1 MTKPNLYMH
10 LRRFA
15 EDVTRVLGKAASR
28 GEWIPFE
35 LVEEPA
41 GSCVLYNYRSLV
53 SDFIDS
59 KWDEI
64 SSLESFRLTSGTLT
78 SCKSLDQYLSEFG
91 PGGAAQVRTA
101 REGAALA
108 VFVKRIW
115 KDSSNMDLSDG
126 HFESAYAELEEFGIT
141 GNDSSDESGDDGV
154 WLEQTDVKALAVM
167 LNELEMVAPEQK
179 KMFLQSA
186 SPLIKLRL
194 QRCTAQL
201 SNDRKGERDLG
212 QMQPSLTQQGAQVI
226 TDKRFGGPATPT
238 IEEGRLNTETEP
250 DWIGGHP
257 EELSL
262 PQKQPAPTTDQ
273 GDSLEPTILYD
284 GIEDANDFSAPV

>member
-15 EDVTRVLGKAASR
+15 EDVTRILGKAASR

-53 SDFIDS
+53 GDFIDS

-64 SSLESFRLTSGTLT
+64 TSLESFRMASGTLT

-126 HFESAYAELEEFGIT
+126 RFESAYAELEEFGIT
-141 GNDSSDESGDDGV
+141 GSDSNNETGEDGV
-154 WLEQTDVKALAVM
+154 WLEQVDVDALAAM
-167 LNELEMVAPEQK
+167 LNELESVAPEQK
-179 KMFLQSA
+179 RLFLQSA

-194 QRCTAQL
+194 QRCTAEL
-201 SNDRKGERDLG
+201 PHVRTGERELG
-212 QMQPSLTQQGAQVI
+212 QVQPSLTQKGAQVI
-226 TDKRFGGPATPT
+226 TDKRFSGSATSV
-238 IEEGRLNTETEP
+238 IEEPQRSAAAEP

-262 PQKQPAPTTDQ
+262 PLKQPTPITDQ

-284 GIEDANDFSAPV
+284 DIEDANDFSAPV